1 MDKMA
6 KRKRTPVTTSQQE
19 QFLQDFNDHLDNESF
34 LGHSFEDEDD
44 SYVDFVISSD
54 ESGVNDDSV
63 EVDTPAMDL
72 DDNSAEENI
81 AETAEALTDNT
92 QRKQKFSNIDDVLN
106 LDNYNLLRPQKHAKY
121 HYSDKKG
128 TFVIDWETTRV
139 ENPRHSGRLP
149 TCNIIRK
156 KPGPKRTTSSFKS
169 LD

>member
-1 MDKMA
+1 M
-6 KRKRTPVTTSQQE
+6 
-19 QFLQDFNDHLDNESF
+19 DNESF
-34 LGHSFEDEDD
+34 PGHSFEDEDN

-72 DDNSAEENI
+72 DDNNSAEENI

-106 LDNYNLLRPQKHAKY
+106 LDNCNLLPPQKHAKY

-128 TFVIDWETTRV
+128 TFVIDWETTR
-139 ENPRHSGRLP
+139 ESKTLWLP
-149 TCNIIRK
+149 TN
-156 KPGPKRTTSSFKS
+156 
-169 LD
+169 L